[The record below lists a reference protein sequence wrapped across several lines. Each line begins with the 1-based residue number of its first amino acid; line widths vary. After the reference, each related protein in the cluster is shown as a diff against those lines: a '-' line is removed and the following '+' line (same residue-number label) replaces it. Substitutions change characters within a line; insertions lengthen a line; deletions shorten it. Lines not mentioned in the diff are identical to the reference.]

1 MMRISTKGRYGTRLM
16 VDLALNHGSGP
27 ILLKDIAKR
36 QEISEGY
43 LEQIVPSLKTAGL
56 INSIRGA
63 HGGYMLADEPS
74 RISMIDVVT
83 ALEGALSLVEC
94 VKTPES
100 CSRADFCVTRELWKE
115 MSNKM
120 MDPLKSKT
128 LEDLVRKHRSKVK
141 SQPQTYSI

>member
-1 MMRISTKGRYGTRLM
+1 M